1 MSISTKPKPV
11 SDLEKK
17 RGWFHNLS
25 LKGKSRR
32 TVILVL
38 LATVTAIAGIL
49 FASLRPGLLG
59 GDQAFATQ
67 VAKAVIA
74 ACPMSDPADA
84 KAREACGEK
93 MVSSEFLTNSLS
105 SPVIWGLQKKAGN
118 FEYVKDNRT
127 TTKLNPMVVRRV
139 YLSLFMFTGDYK
151 IEKLEDRTII
161 HLPFKYRNKLDVG
174 EYPYPYWHSKAKWEA
189 FQFSPEMLFVVQDSK
204 VMAMIRAVERDRSR
218 EFVSHEWDGKWHW
231 TSKNGQ
237 EEPRVTL
244 FEYLFSKSNPH
255 IAELDTTYRAF
266 DAESRKL
273 NCASC
278 HNPSNPSKM
287 APLGIMEF
295 PNQTLTL
302 RHRIVKVME
311 ANRMPPAAVIG
322 TGPNAKFVSPGIENE
337 AERQKYLQLA
347 RAFEQAG
354 DKALA
359 YEKQPID

>member
-1 MSISTKPKPV
+1 MSISTKPKP
-11 SDLEKK
+11 STQQETK
-17 RGWFHNLS
+17 RGWFYKLFP
-25 LKGKSRR
+25 KGRSRR
-32 TVILVL
+32 TVILL
-38 LATVTAIAGIL
+38 FLATLAAIGGIL
-49 FASLRPGLLG
+49 FASLRPGLAG
-59 GDQAFATQ
+59 GDEAIAAQ
-67 VAKAVIA
+67 VAKAVIS
-74 ACPMSDPADA
+74 ACPKADPADP
-84 KAREACGEK
+84 KAREACGDK
-93 MVSSEFLTNSLS
+93 MVNDEFLTKTLN
-105 SPVIWGLQKKAGN
+105 SPVIWGLQKKNGN
-118 FEYVKDNRT
+118 YDYVKENRT

-139 YLSLFMFTGDYK
+139 YLSLFMFDGTYK
-151 IEKLEDRTII
+151 IEKLEDRTIV
-161 HLPFKYRNKLDVG
+161 HLPFHYRNKLDAG

-204 VMAMIRAVERDRSR
+204 VMAMIRAAERDRSR

-231 TSKNGQ
+231 TSKDGQ
-237 EEPRVTL
+237 AEPRVTL

-295 PNQTLTL
+295 PNQSLTL
-302 RHRIVKVME
+302 RHKIVKVME

-354 DKALA
+354 DKAMA